1 MKGACAAPK
10 EKERKKE
17 SYDSKVYYLQT
28 RHKGCVTTNFPQ
40 LYKFSTQQISEL
52 YSAFLH
58 LPGISQIGVEFP
70 SDFSRKSCKPQACGG
85 RVKQTVSLDEWVA
98 SSVSYVVLVVDELN
112 RP

>member
-1 MKGACAAPK
+1 MTAKCTIYK
-10 EKERKKE
+10 HVI
-17 SYDSKVYYLQT
+17 KVVLRQIFRNY
-28 RHKGCVTTNFPQ
+28 TNFPHS
-40 LYKFSTQQISEL
+40 KFPNFTLLFCI
-52 YSAFLH
+52 F
-58 LPGISQIGVEFP
+58 PGISQIGVEFP